1 MKRIEFLTEF
11 LGALG
16 AESIEWDQE
25 INNYISGKVI
35 YDKADPEEIQYFC
48 WHKSETEV
56 PSNPAYNLVSLLNK
70 NKLLSIDQITISRKE
85 LRLKYNELYSLTT
98 TEQEFSVILEELEMV
113 EVPMV
118 DDGDETDAY
127 FIHE

>member
-16 AESIEWDQE
+16 AESIAWDQE
-25 INNYISGKVI
+25 INNFISGKVI
-35 YDKADPEEIQYFC
+35 YDKTDPEEIQCFC

-56 PSNPAYNLVSLLNK
+56 PSNSAYKLASLLNK

-85 LRLKYNELYSLTT
+85 LRLKYNELYSSNT
-98 TEQEFSVILEELEMV
+98 TEQEFSDILEELEMV

-118 DDGDETDAY
+118 DDDEETDAY

>member
-1 MKRIEFLTEF
+1 MKRIEFLIEF

-35 YDKADPEEIQYFC
+35 YDKTDPEEMQFFC
-48 WHKSETEV
+48 WHKSETEA
-56 PSNPAYNLVSLLNK
+56 PSNSAYNLASLLNK

-85 LRLKYNELYSLTT
+85 LRLKYNELYSLNT

-118 DDGDETDAY
+118 DDGEETDAY